1 MEQAFKEKR
10 SMRKSLSKW
19 YNGKSRSFTSLA
31 DAQRLGGAGGLR
43 KPEHL
48 QVQRR
53 QKRTM
58 SSGNLMAT
66 MAAAGAGGGGG
77 SRSRPGSGKTQTRS
91 GLGGSHAVL
100 NELVEAELTEM
111 MGTSFGGCGRAATS
125 LVVSDACTSPAIDLN
140 GDLLSPVGRRKS
152 LLGKERWAA
161 CTERRVCTRT
171 DTTST
176 SSRREPPQTCS
187 LMHFV
192 VRQDTKCIDDAR
204 RPARVSRDG
213 CRASFPLPS
222 PALHII
228 PHPAVNHPAVPLHNH
243 RRCFTAAE
251 NFAMQLGC
259 IPALVFNA
267 RAAARPAG
275 TSSLSIVL

>member
-1 MEQAFKEKR
+1 
-10 SMRKSLSKW
+10 MRKSLSKW

-58 SSGNLMAT
+58 SSGNLTAT

-152 LLGKERWAA
+152 LLGKEPLGSVHR
-161 CTERRVCTRT
+161 TQSLHENGHHVNFEPTRAT
-171 DTTST
+171 SDT
-176 SSRREPPQTCS
+176 
-187 LMHFV
+187 H
-192 VRQDTKCIDDAR
+192 
-204 RPARVSRDG
+204 
-213 CRASFPLPS
+213 
-222 PALHII
+222 
-228 PHPAVNHPAVPLHNH
+228 
-243 RRCFTAAE
+243 
-251 NFAMQLGC
+251 
-259 IPALVFNA
+259 
-267 RAAARPAG
+267 
-275 TSSLSIVL
+275 